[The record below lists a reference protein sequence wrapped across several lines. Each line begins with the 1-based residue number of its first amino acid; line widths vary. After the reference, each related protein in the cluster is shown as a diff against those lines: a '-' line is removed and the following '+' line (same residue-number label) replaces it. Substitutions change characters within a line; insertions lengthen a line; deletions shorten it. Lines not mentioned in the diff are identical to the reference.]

1 MRAFS
6 QSFISGGLPLRRLP
20 GGTGALPFVVR
31 AAISP
36 EFTANTLSSS
46 TTLSF

>member
-6 QSFISGGLPLRRLP
+6 QSFISGGLPLRRL
-20 GGTGALPFVVR
+20 GGGGGVLPFGAR

-46 TTLSF
+46 TTLTF